1 MKAAAERA
9 LAAFKGANPDAEIDA
24 IKIDIPKALP
34 PPPLPVA
41 AVPVPYNGAHNMMNN
56 NAFNIA
62 AMNAHQA
69 RIQHEALMQ
78 QQQALQAA
86 NYPAYQ
92 QPLPHAFQ
100 QAVQM
105 PQPPAPRPAPVRA
118 RQAAARR
125 RSRRVANAQAP
136 QAAHNRNNAPAPAP
150 VPPAPVRHAVP
161 PRNLQP
167 RKAVKTR
174 GAAAAAGNPAMDV
187 NEYHRLP
194 GVQDMLLQEEQNER
208 ERRERQLLADALRR
222 HQAERPRAL
231 NLGMPGMG
239 PGYNA
244 PAVGVM
250 VHQDL
255 GRHRHQARK

>member
-1 MKAAAERA
+1 VKAAAERA
-9 LAAFKGANPDAEIDA
+9 LAAFKGANPDAEVDA
-24 IKIDIPKALP
+24 IKIDIPKAPP
-34 PPPLPVA
+34 PPPLLVA

-78 QQQALQAA
+78 QALQAA
-86 NYPAYQ
+86 NHPAYQ

-105 PQPPAPRPAPVRA
+105 PQPPAPRPAPVRG

-150 VPPAPVRHAVP
+150 APAPVPPAPVRHAVP
-161 PRNLQP
+161 QKLLKQEGLQ
-167 RKAVKTR
+167 
-174 GAAAAAGNPAMDV
+174 
-187 NEYHRLP
+187 
-194 GVQDMLLQEEQNER
+194 LQ
-208 ERRERQLLADALRR
+208 LVILR
-222 HQAERPRAL
+222 
-231 NLGMPGMG
+231 
-239 PGYNA
+239 
-244 PAVGVM
+244 
-250 VHQDL
+250 
-255 GRHRHQARK
+255 